1 MTISMYQASIPA
13 FMPTLEALSAI
24 LDKAERF
31 CAARKIDQSVLVN
44 ARLAPDMFPLSRQV
58 QIACDF
64 AKGAGARLAGIDVP
78 SYEDSE
84 KSFPELKA
92 RIAKTIAFLRTLAAA
107 QIDGSET
114 RDISIK
120 IGGNPVTFKGQ
131 FYLVNFALPNYYF
144 HLTAAYAILRHN
156 GVELSKGDYLGVTLS
171 R

>member
-1 MTISMYQASIPA
+1 MTISMYRASVPV
-13 FMPTLEALSAI
+13 FVRGLTNLKGI
-24 LDKAERF
+24 LGKAV
-31 CAARKIDQSVLVN
+31 AHAQLRKIPEAVLFN
-44 ARLAPDMFPLSRQV
+44 SRLYPDMFPLSRQV

-78 SYEDSE
+78 SYEDNE

-92 RIAKTIAFLRTLAAA
+92 RIAKTIAFLRTLATA

-131 FYLVNFALPNYYF
+131 FYLVNFVLPNYYF
-144 HLTAAYAILRHN
+144 HHTAAYAILRHN
-156 GVELSKGDYLGVTLS
+156 GVELGKMDFMA
-171 R
+171 RA